1 MAFCNSCGA
10 TVEGGAKLCPKCG
23 KPVLGA
29 VPDSTVTQVAPAQN
43 SNALKI
49 ILIVVAVVIGLG
61 LLAAMSTAF
70 VAWRIARHSHIENN
84 GGNVRVETPFGSVV
98 STDDAS
104 EAVRNLGIDLY
115 PGARPLKGNAA
126 SLRIGGMHT
135 VAAEFESD
143 DPAEKVGEFYKSRMP
158 DAQVSVSDGDHYNI
172 VSTDKKNV
180 VTINIEPQD
189 GKTRIHIATVSGKK
203 VGSSSSSY

>member
-1 MAFCNSCGA
+1 MAFCNSCGS
-10 TVEGGAKLCPKCG
+10 TVEGGAQFCPKCG

-29 VPDSTVTQVAPAQN
+29 ASASSLTPAPAQK
-43 SNALKI
+43 SNALKV
-49 ILIVVAVVIGLG
+49 ILIAVAVIIGLG

-70 VAWRIARHSHIENN
+70 VAWKIARHSHIENN
-84 GGNVRVETPFGSVV
+84 GGNVRVDTPFGSVE

-115 PGARPLKGNAA
+115 PGARALKGNAA

-143 DPAEKVGEFYKSRMP
+143 DPAERVGEFYKSKLP
-158 DAQVSVSDGDHYNI
+158 DARVSVSDGDHYSI

-189 GKTRIHIATVSGKK
+189 GKTRIHIATVTGRKT
-203 VGSSSSSY
+203 GSSSY